1 MAVLFLRNIM
11 YFCGNLGEVCFLP
24 FAGSFYRMSKQ
35 KKDRERVFGSK
46 LTAILSISLVLL
58 LFGIMIIIGL
68 FAKDLSDTAK
78 EHIRLTL
85 VLDDNIKDVE
95 RISLEQN
102 LNKAPWTNKLDYVS
116 KEDALAE
123 LAEELG
129 ENPLDLL
136 GYNPLPASYEIYL
149 KPEYAC
155 TDSIKGIEK
164 TLKNKSYIQEIVYRE
179 ELINLVN
186 SNILSIG
193 RLLLGIAL
201 ILTLVSYMLIRNTV
215 RLMIYSSVF
224 DSYHVPRRSQA
235 KLYT

>member
-1 MAVLFLRNIM
+1 
-11 YFCGNLGEVCFLP
+11 
-24 FAGSFYRMSKQ
+24 MSKQ
-35 KKDRERVFGSK
+35 KKRIGSRVFGSK
-46 LTAILSISLVLL
+46 LTAILSISLVLV
-58 LFGIMIIIGL
+58 LFGIMIVIGL

-85 VLDDNIKDVE
+85 VLDDDIKSAE
-95 RISLEQN
+95 LLSLQQDLE
-102 LNKAPWTNKLDYVS
+102 KAPWTKKFDYVS

-136 GYNPLPASYEIYL
+136 GYNPLPASIEINL
-149 KPEYAC
+149 DPEYAR

-164 TLKNKSYIQEIVYRE
+164 SLKKKDYIQEVVYRE

-193 RLLLGIAL
+193 RLL
-201 ILTLVSYMLIRNTV
+201 
-215 RLMIYSSVF
+215 
-224 DSYHVPRRSQA
+224 
-235 KLYT
+235 